1 MSNQLPVGTA
11 RQFGMTALIVTG
23 IGIVVAGVGIVVL
36 GVAGGV
42 AQDAIVALAGIGG
55 AIAGGLAG
63 FLSRG
68 SVQAPTGNQTPPA
81 Q

>member
-1 MSNQLPVGTA
+1 MSSHLPAATA
-11 RQFGMTALIVTG
+11 RQFGLTALIVTG
-23 IGIVVAGVGIVVL
+23 VGIVVAGIGIVVL

-68 SVQAPTGNQTPPA
+68 SVTSPGSTPPPE
-81 Q
+81 

>member
-1 MSNQLPVGTA
+1 MTNLPEGTA

-23 IGIVVAGVGIVVL
+23 IGLVVAGIGIVVL

-63 FLSRG
+63 FLTRG
-68 SVQAPTGNQTPPA
+68 SANNPAGTPE
-81 Q
+81 